1 MALYVA
7 SQLKDDLRAATL
19 ELCSQ
24 LRSADESANVVA
36 LFYIFDGG
44 NGYFYIYVARGWDPR
59 TVVWRSVLDQ
69 PIAKEGSFSQVR
81 ERHRRIS
88 EGLVS
93 DAEILEDDSALLED
107 GRIIPIGFG
116 DEAFNAFLAAQANEV
131 LKEERVHQLLR
142 LLRNPLGCTAYFAD
156 DEVTG
161 HRRYLASEIPE

>member
-1 MALYVA
+1 MTLYVA

-24 LRSADESANVVA
+24 LRSADDSGNVVA

-69 PIAKEGSFSQVR
+69 PIAKEGSLAQVR
-81 ERHRRIS
+81 DRQRRKS

-93 DAEILEDDSALLED
+93 DAELLEDDSALLED

-116 DEAFNAFLAAQANEV
+116 DGALNAFLAGQAIDV
-131 LKEERVHQLLR
+131 LKERRIHEILRV
-142 LLRNPLGCTAYFAD
+142 LRNPLGCTVYFAD
-156 DEVTG
+156 DEVTV
-161 HRRYLASEIPE
+161 HRRYLSYEIPE